1 MTTLTTADPV
11 KLAEYAFGHDHWEV
25 PQEILRAIFQ
35 PRARV
40 AVKSC
45 HASSKTFTAADA
57 LLLALLM
64 GGDVITTAPTWTQ
77 VEQVLFGQVHAAIV
91 ASKIPV
97 SEWGTINRTEIRL
110 PTGEFALGLSTD
122 LAVRFQGYHAR
133 PNSFLLVI
141 FDEAPGVRTDIYEA
155 VEGISAGGDVRLLLL
170 GNPTI
175 ASGPFFDVF
184 ATDPPGWRRFTIDA
198 FTTPNL
204 YGLSIDALLELG
216 DDGLDLSRR
225 PYLVTRRW
233 VRDRYQ
239 EWGVDHP
246 LWQSRVRGQF
256 PLQAD
261 DALISLAW
269 CEAARLREPT
279 RSEHQPVVAGVDVA
293 GPGEDETAL
302 CVRRGSDILEIRS
315 WATPDARGEVV
326 ASLRSWMSNGLARVN
341 VDVVGIGY
349 HFATHLRDV
358 LPEGIAVREVNVG
371 ERPTTDEAGERY
383 ANLKAELY
391 WGLRERFR
399 DGDVTGLTDQTAL
412 AQLVSVRYEHD
423 GRGKIVI
430 ESKEK
435 ARKRGVKSPDRAEA
449 LMLAFAPEYDPA
461 PYAALYGRTIGSQ
474 VGY

>member
-1 MTTLTTADPV
+1 
-11 KLAEYAFGHDHWEV
+11 
-25 PQEILRAIFQ
+25 
-35 PRARV
+35 
-40 AVKSC
+40 
-45 HASSKTFTAADA
+45 
-57 LLLALLM
+57 M
-64 GGDVITTAPTWTQ
+64 G
-77 VEQVLFGQVHAAIV
+77 
-91 ASKIPV
+91 
-97 SEWGTINRTEIRL
+97 
-110 PTGEFALGLSTD
+110 
-122 LAVRFQGYHAR
+122 QG
-133 PNSFLLVI
+133 S
-141 FDEAPGVRTDIYEA
+141 
-155 VEGISAGGDVRLLLL
+155 
-170 GNPTI
+170 
-175 ASGPFFDVF
+175 
-184 ATDPPGWRRFTIDA
+184 
-198 FTTPNL
+198 
-204 YGLSIDALLELG
+204 
-216 DDGLDLSRR
+216 LSR
-225 PYLVTRRW
+225 VGRRSS
-233 VRDRYQ
+233 
-239 EWGVDHP
+239 

-302 CVRRGSDILEIRS
+302 CVRRGSDILELRS

-326 ASLRSWMSNGLARVN
+326 ASLRPWMSNGLARVN
-341 VDVVGIGY
+341 VDVAGIGY

-371 ERPTTDEAGERY
+371 ERPTTDEAAERY

-399 DGDVTGLTDQTAL
+399 DGDVTGLTDQTTL